1 MTVSQ
6 IQKMVWP
13 HLFASSLDLSNTGQN
28 TTHSYNYCEKFIDK
42 LFTGCPSLVGIT
54 PGMASPCVQHVSWGW
69 HVVFPS
75 CVSSS
80 CDSAGF
86 DCESLRNPKLSPQKT
101 EMLLTGLEKS
111 SELSQFALTHQPR
124 LYIYSLYKIY
134 RLLLLFIA
142 TDAFSSTFSHTSAFS
157 PLLGKKTS
165 RLSFKVRNL
174 LMMPRL

>member
-6 IQKMVWP
+6 TQKMVWP

-101 EMLLTGLEKS
+101 EMLLTRLGKELRAVTVCTDPPTKTVHLLSVQGL
-111 SELSQFALTHQPR
+111 QT
-124 LYIYSLYKIY
+124 
-134 RLLLLFIA
+134 FIA
-142 TDAFSSTFSHTSAFS
+142 FYSNRCF
-157 PLLGKKTS
+157 
-165 RLSFKVRNL
+165 
-174 LMMPRL
+174 